1 MAGTK
6 GNIVP
11 TAPGGFPNRW
21 ANVSNV
27 RGDVYVDVPY
37 FYDYDLIDDHLRER
51 VKAAVR
57 EIRSRDR
64 NALDELV
71 AIGKQLTLMKHLL
84 RGQFTE
90 WVQTEFGY
98 GTTIARQ
105 LMAVADR
112 FGNQMTLSAALNP
125 STMRLLS
132 SSSLSDEK
140 VEEITARA
148 EAEGRKVTVKEV
160 EEEIRVGSYKRHTI
174 TRTQKPLHVDFVFR
188 VDSPGEEIEGS
199 GSVLDAAAAAGQEQ
213 GASRVQEPSID
224 VNMRK
229 NKGPIDAPA
238 RPRVSVELDAYLCGK
253 LIGLLRGGVWA
264 AYFTADEQDALIEQL
279 EGG

>member
-1 MAGTK
+1 MGAVLD
-6 GNIVP
+6 NEIVP
-11 TAPGGFPNRW
+11 TGGNRW

-27 RGDVYVDVPY
+27 RGDVYADVPY
-37 FYDYDLIDDHLRER
+37 FYDYNLIDDHLRER

-57 EIRSRDR
+57 EIRSRDHA
-64 NALDELV
+64 ALEELV

-84 RGQFTE
+84 RGQFTD
-90 WVQTEFGY
+90 WVQTEFNY

-112 FGNQMTLSAALNP
+112 FGDRMTLSAALNP

-160 EEEIRVGSYKRHTI
+160 EEEIRLGSYRRRTV
-174 TRTQKPLHVDFVFR
+174 TRTQEPDLDISLR
-188 VDSPGEEIEGS
+188 VDTPGEVIEGS
-199 GSVLDAAAAAGQEQ
+199 GSVLDAAAAAGPEQ
-213 GASRVQEPSID
+213 GAAPGGLPVQEPSLD
-224 VNMRK
+224 MNMR
-229 NKGPIDAPA
+229 NHEEPTVAPA
-238 RPRVSVELDAYLCGK
+238 RARVRVELDAYLCGK
-253 LIGLLRGGVWA
+253 LIGLLRGGVWR
-264 AYFTADEQDALIEQL
+264 AYFTAEEQDELIEQL